1 MTLRQAFVVHV
12 TGMGP
17 GGESDLEGRVEHV
30 ATGARAQFGSSTELA
45 RLIRQ
50 LLAEQ
55 KEDEQ

>member
-17 GGESDLEGRVEHV
+17 GGDDDLEGRIEHV
-30 ATGARAQFGSSTELA
+30 ATGARAHFGSSSELA

-50 LLAEQ
+50 LLAR
-55 KEDEQ
+55 KDEDE

>member
-17 GGESDLEGRVEHV
+17 GGDDDLEGRIEHV
-30 ATGARAQFGSSTELA
+30 SSGARARFGSSAELA

-50 LLAEQ
+50 LLAR
-55 KEDEQ
+55 KEDEE